1 MGQDKIGK
9 PMKNMTMIMLK
20 RVSIGHSM
28 VKFGRDGEGVR
39 EALDMGNCSI
49 NI

>member
-1 MGQDKIGK
+1 
-9 PMKNMTMIMLK
+9 MKNMTRIVSK

-28 VKFGRDGEGVR
+28 VKFDRDGEGVR